1 MLTLITR
8 SYALKCAYTTATSCR
23 KILKRNYM
31 ENHPYKHIHPWKSF
45 RQFSD
50 DLLNNI
56 VYNKDGLIVLNKPYG
71 IRRKSPDTSTI
82 HIRNNLPNGIDYTL
96 NDALPYIAKQLN
108 YLNLTIV
115 RCPEMYM
122 SGITLL
128 AADEYVHHA
137 IELACA
143 RSHFQ
148 TNTYWIITVG
158 IPKQLEGQTRLGM
171 KVISNPQFKHRKI
184 ILTSSWSHN
193 EEKYRKIKLLKTQ
206 YKVLSNS
213 TLNLCSLIELKS
225 STHSKNAL
233 RVFATTYL
241 YTPILGDNIY
251 ASRIQKIGNTYV
263 RVDPFLSSPG
273 LPKLDIRLLRLL
285 NVRPNQQEIIPTHIH
300 LKSIVLPQFFG
311 ETLTIEAPLMPP
323 FDWTCKQ
330 LDFKYLMPI
339 MSYKSQSAL

>member
-1 MLTLITR
+1 MLTLITK
-8 SYALKCAYTTATSCR
+8 SYTLRCTYTTATSCT
-23 KILKRNYM
+23 KILKRNRM
-31 ENHPYKHIHPWKSF
+31 ENHVYKHIHPWKSF

-56 VYNKDGLIVLNKPYG
+56 VYNKDGLVVLNKPYG
-71 IRRKSPDTSTI
+71 IRRISLDTSTI
-82 HIRNNLPNGIDYTL
+82 HVQNNVPNSIDYTL

-128 AADEYVHHA
+128 AADERVHRA
-137 IELACA
+137 IELAYA

-148 TNTYWIITVG
+148 VNTYWIITVG
-158 IPKQLEGQTRLGM
+158 IPKQLEGQIHLGM
-171 KVISNPQFKHRKI
+171 KTISDSQSKHRKT
-184 ILTSSWSHN
+184 ILTTSWSHN
-193 EEKYRKIKLLKTQ
+193 EKKYRKIKLLKTE

-213 TLNLCSLIELKS
+213 THNLCSLIELKS
-225 STHSKNAL
+225 STHAKSAIRL
-233 RVFATTYL
+233 FAATYL
-241 YTPILGDNIY
+241 YSPVLGDNIY

-263 RVDPFLSSPG
+263 KVDPFLSCPG

-285 NVRPNQQEIIPTHIH
+285 NVRHSQQEIIPAHIH
-300 LKSIVLPQFFG
+300 LKSAVLPKFFG
-311 ETLTIEAPLMPP
+311 ETLTIEAPLMPH

-339 MSYKSQSAL
+339 ISCKSQSTL